1 MRYLYTYLLTLPVF
15 FGIDMIWL
23 GVIAQKLYQRELKA
37 FLSPQVNW
45 IAAIVF
51 YLLFIVGVLYFAV
64 VPGVEKKSLSLVL
77 INAALFGLF
86 TYATYDLTNLATLKN
101 WPITIVFVDIVWG
114 MVLSMITALSAYL
127 IYQRLG

>member
-1 MRYLYTYLLTLPVF
+1 MRYLFTYLLTLPVF
-15 FGIDMIWL
+15 FGIDMLWL

-45 IAAIVF
+45 VAAIVF
-51 YLLFIVGVLYFAV
+51 YLLFIVGVMYFAV
-64 VPGVEKKSLSLVL
+64 APGIEKKSLSLVL

-101 WPITIVFVDIVWG
+101 WPITIVFIDIAWG
-114 MVLSMITALSAYL
+114 MVLSMITALAGYL

>member
-1 MRYLYTYLLTLPVF
+1 MRYLFTYLLTIPVF

-37 FLSPQVNW
+37 FLSSQVNW
-45 IAAIVF
+45 VAAIIF

-64 VPGVEKKSLSLVL
+64 MPGVEKKSLSLVL

-101 WPITIVFVDIVWG
+101 WPITIVIIDIVWG
-114 MVLSMITALSAYL
+114 MVLSMITALAAYL

>member
-1 MRYLYTYLLTLPVF
+1 MRYLFTYLLTVPVF
-15 FGIDMIWL
+15 FGIDMVWL

-45 IAAIVF
+45 AAAIIF

-77 INAALFGLF
+77 TNAALFGLF

-101 WPITIVFVDIVWG
+101 WPITIVFIDIAWG

>member
-1 MRYLYTYLLTLPVF
+1 
-15 FGIDMIWL
+15 
-23 GVIAQKLYQRELKA
+23 
-37 FLSPQVNW
+37 
-45 IAAIVF
+45 
-51 YLLFIVGVLYFAV
+51 V